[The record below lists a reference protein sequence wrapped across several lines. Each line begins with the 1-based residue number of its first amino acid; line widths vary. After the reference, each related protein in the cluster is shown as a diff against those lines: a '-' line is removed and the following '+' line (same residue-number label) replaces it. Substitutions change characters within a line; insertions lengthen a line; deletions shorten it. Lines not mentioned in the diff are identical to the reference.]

1 MSRYNKLSKLVF
13 LIFLLNLPLIAQ
25 RTDLGINLTWP
36 ADWCQ
41 HHAFADII
49 RTSRVW
55 NYSDTWDPLPEEEK
69 DAQGWPLVDASL
81 FLWANSEMHGTYRLS
96 FTGEATVT
104 LGGGGSGATIQ
115 NLTYDSETNQTT
127 GNIVIISEELENC
140 WITFQDTDG
149 GIKDL
154 KIMRPLYPGS
164 SESYPDSVTF
174 TNAFKYAVDP
184 FSTIRVMQFTGT
196 NFSRQKTWDDRRR
209 HDNYTFNDQS
219 IDGGV
224 LASWEC
230 VINMANELQK
240 HIWINVPRWADDDYV
255 RQLAILFRGG
265 NEFTNY
271 QGLDENLYLYVE
283 YSNEIWNYE
292 QNEYR
297 DTAVDVVLNHGD
309 PENLNFDNLSLEE
322 ASNGWTWAW
331 RRPGARAVQISNI
344 FREIFGDDAMMTH
357 VRPVL
362 CWQGVRHITS
372 LSPLKYIEM
381 TQVNPVNYYIYGAGG
396 TTYYSPD
403 MDTPGLTLDEYWE
416 SASMN
421 TDWWRDTWPDELG
434 KGSMMYNS
442 FICNLYEIKRLAYE
456 GGPNFDPGMPGN
468 NDSVAELACRDP
480 RMRDEI
486 IEHHNAWMNW
496 GGELSVYYV
505 LTNNYLWG
513 FMDNIYDLS
522 HPKYQGIL
530 ELAASEAPPITIG
543 NPVGTLDGNAFQ
555 LGYGTWRDTVGSG
568 PAWVGSSW
576 MGDNNWVSYM
586 YNIPAEGFYE
596 ATVNLT
602 SGETISEVNWWTL
615 GRNVATTPLSGFA
628 DTTGDIG
635 PIIIYLTPGLHTIRV
650 GTDIDGWTINSIT
663 LIPTDGTCSYSIN
676 PTSER
681 FDENGGNG
689 TIDVTASE
697 SGCTWIATSNANWI
711 TITEG
716 SYGSGSGNVN
726 YSVSENMGSERSGE
740 IMLAG
745 QTFTVNQDAG
755 SSSGIVLYPNSPNPF
770 QTFTRIPYFIEQG
783 DEIKISIY
791 DISGREVKILFE
803 GIVTN
808 NTYSYVDWDATDK
821 NENPVK
827 SGVYFC
833 RISGES
839 GNYDSGKMI
848 YLK

>member
-1 MSRYNKLSKLVF
+1 MKTFNRFFKACVLLSFSSIYLF
-13 LIFLLNLPLIAQ
+13 AQ

-36 ADWCQ
+36 TDWCQ

-55 NYSDTWDPLPEEEK
+55 NYSGTWDPLPEEEK
-69 DAQGWPLVDASL
+69 DAQGWPLVDATL
-81 FLWANSEMHGTYRLS
+81 FLWANREMHGTYRLS

-115 NLTYDSETNQTT
+115 NLVYDSETNQTT
-127 GNIVIISEELENC
+127 GNIIITSEELENC

-154 KIMRPLYPGS
+154 KIMRPIYPGS

-174 TNAFKYAVDP
+174 TNAFKYAVEP

-209 HDNYTFNDQS
+209 HDYYTFNDED
-219 IDGGV
+219 IDGGD
-224 LASWEC
+224 LTSWEC

-240 HIWINVPRWADDDYV
+240 HIWINVPRWVDDDYV
-255 RQLAILFRGG
+255 RQLAMLFRDG

-271 QGLDENLYLYVE
+271 QGLNENLYLYVE

-344 FREIFGDDAMMTH
+344 FREEFGDDAMMTH

-362 CWQGVRHITS
+362 CWQGVRHSTS
-372 LSPLKYIEM
+372 WSPLEYIEM
-381 TQVNPVNYYIYGAGG
+381 TQVNPVNYYLYGGGG

-416 SASMN
+416 SHTMN
-421 TDWWRDTWPDELG
+421 TDWWRDTWPDGLG

-442 FICNLYEIKRLAYE
+442 YICNLYEIKRLAYE

-468 NDSVAELACRDP
+468 NDSVAELAYRDP

-486 IEHHNAWMNW
+486 IEHHNAWINW

-530 ELAASEAPPITIG
+530 ELAASERPPITIG
-543 NPVGTLDGNAFQ
+543 NSVGTVDGNAFQ
-555 LGYGTWRDTVGSG
+555 LGYGTWRDSVGSG
-568 PAWVGSSW
+568 PAWVGASW

-602 SGETISEVNWWTL
+602 AGEAVSEVNWWAL
-615 GRNVATTPLSGFA
+615 GRTVATTPLSGFA
-628 DTTGDIG
+628 DTTDDVGT
-635 PIIIYLTPGLHTIRV
+635 IIIHLTPGLHTIRV
-650 GTDIDGWTINSIT
+650 STDIEGWTINSIT
-663 LIPTDGTCSYSIN
+663 LIPSEGTCSYSIS
-676 PTSER
+676 PTSEH
-681 FDENGGNG
+681 FDEDGGNG
-689 TIDVTASE
+689 TIDVTASN
-697 SGCTWIATSNANWI
+697 SGCTWVATSNATWI
-711 TITEG
+711 TITDG
-716 SYGSGSGNVN
+716 SYGTGNGTVS
-726 YSVSENMGSERSGE
+726 YSVSENLGSERAGE

-745 QTFTVNQDAG
+745 QTFTVEQDAG
-755 SSSGIVLYPNSPNPF
+755 SSSNIVLFPNSPNPF
-770 QTFTRIPYFIEQG
+770 NITTTIEYFVEEG
-783 DEIKISIY
+783 AEIKIAVY
-791 DISGREVKILFE
+791 DLIGREIKVLFE
-803 GIVTN
+803 GVVTN
-808 NTYSYVDWDATDK
+808 NTYGSIDWDGKDK
-821 NENPVK
+821 EGKRVPSGTYFYQLRGENSEASSK
-827 SGVYFC
+827 
-833 RISGES
+833 
-839 GNYDSGKMI
+839 KMI
-848 YLK
+848 FLK

>member
-1 MSRYNKLSKLVF
+1 MKIYKNFRTLSIILF
-13 LIFLLNLPLIAQ
+13 FSIYLFAE
-25 RTDLGINLTWP
+25 RADLGINLLWP

-41 HHAFADII
+41 HHAFADIV

-55 NYSDTWDPLPEEEK
+55 NYSGTWDPLPEGEK
-69 DAQGWPLVDASL
+69 DAQGWPLVDATL
-81 FLWANSEMHGTYRLS
+81 FLWANREMHGTYRLS
-96 FTGEATVT
+96 FSGEATVT
-104 LGGGGSGATIQ
+104 LGGGGTGAIIQ
-115 NLTYDSETNQTT
+115 NLVYDSLANQTT
-127 GNIVIISEELENC
+127 GNIIITSEGLENC
-140 WITFQDTDG
+140 WITFQNTDG

-154 KIMRPLYPGS
+154 KIMRPIYPGA

-174 TNAFKYAVDP
+174 TDALKRALEP
-184 FSTIRVMQFTGT
+184 FSTVRVMQFMGT
-196 NFSRQKTWDDRRR
+196 NFSQQRTWDDRRK

-230 VINMANELQK
+230 VINLANETQK
-240 HIWINVPRWADDDYV
+240 HIWINVPRWVDDDYV
-255 RQLAILFRGG
+255 RQLAILFRDG

-271 QGLDENLYLYVE
+271 EGLDEDLYLYVE
-283 YSNEIWNYE
+283 YSNEIWNYG

-297 DTAVDVVLNHGD
+297 DTTVDIVLNNGD
-309 PENLNFDNLSLEE
+309 PENLNFDSLSLEE
-322 ASNGWTWAW
+322 ASNGWIWAW

-344 FREIFGDDAMMTH
+344 FREVFGDNEMMTS

-381 TQVNPVNYYIYGAGG
+381 TQVNPVNYYLYGGGG

-416 SASMN
+416 SQSMN
-421 TDWWRDTWPDELG
+421 TDWWRDTWPDGLG

-442 FICNLYEIKRLAYE
+442 FICNLYGIKRLAYE

-468 NDSVAELACRDP
+468 NDSVAELAYRDP

-486 IEHHNAWMNW
+486 IDHHNAWMNW

-505 LTNNYLWG
+505 LTQIYLWG
-513 FMDNIYDLS
+513 FMDNIYDTT

-530 ELAASEAPPITIG
+530 DLASSEPPPVTIG
-543 NPVGTLDGNAFQ
+543 NSVGRLDGNAFQ

-576 MGDNNWVSYM
+576 MGGNNWVSYM

-602 SGETISEVNWWTL
+602 AGEAISTVNWWLL
-615 GRNVATTPLSGFA
+615 GRTVATTPLTGFA
-628 DTTGDIG
+628 DTTGDVG
-635 PIIIYLTPGLHTIRV
+635 PIIIHLTPGLHTIRV
-650 GTDIDGWTINSIT
+650 STDIEGWSINSIT
-663 LIPTDGTCSYSIN
+663 LIPSEGTCSYSTD
-676 PTSER
+676 PSSEA
-681 FDENGGNG
+681 FDENGGTG
-689 TIDVTASE
+689 SIDVTTS
-697 SGCTWIATSNANWI
+697 STGCTWIATSNANWI
-711 TITEG
+711 TITDG
-716 SYGSGSGNVN
+716 SYGAGNGTVS
-726 YSVSENMGSERSGE
+726 YSVSQNMGSERTGE

-745 QTFTVNQDAG
+745 QRLTITQDAG
-755 SSSGIVLYPNSPNPF
+755 SSSGIVISPISPNPF
-770 QTFTRIPYFIEQG
+770 RVFTTIRYFVEEG
-783 DEIKISIY
+783 TEIKIAVY
-791 DISGREVKILFE
+791 DLIGREIKILFE
-803 GIVTN
+803 GVVPN
-808 NTYSYVDWDATDK
+808 NTSGSEDWDATDSEG
-821 NENPVK
+821 NTVK

-833 RISGES
+833 HIITASGTS
-839 GNYDSGKMI
+839 NSRKMI
-848 YLK
+848 FLK